1 MFDARTEAVNLSTP
15 IESTIRWLRER
26 SSALPLR
33 HRLSWWWV
41 PARCACC
48 GQRGDLGA
56 IDLCAAC
63 LAEFP
68 FRPPPEAPADPA
80 LPLVAFAYE
89 DPVGS
94 GLRALKYRG
103 DLRPARLLGT
113 LLAAHAA
120 QSRAALPQLLVPVPL
135 HPSRLGE
142 RGFNQSEQLAR
153 HAAAWLAL
161 PVASHLLR
169 RCRATVPQA
178 GLEAAARVRNVAG
191 AFAPAPGAA
200 TWLAAR
206 RIRRVALLDDV
217 LTTGATVRAAAAALQ
232 GCGLEDCRIWA
243 VAQVRG
249 PVGEAPPLE
258 MSE

>member
-1 MFDARTEAVNLSTP
+1 MFDARAEAVNLSTP

-26 SSALPLR
+26 SPALPLR
-33 HRLSWWWV
+33 YRLSWWWV

-161 PVASHLLR
+161 PAAERMQTFQAKPLWQRAIIIAAGPAVSSSPNTSAISGSSLRLAIAASILALYSGS
-169 RCRATVPQA
+169 CI
-178 GLEAAARVRNVAG
+178 
-191 AFAPAPGAA
+191 APIICCMLGSA
-200 TWLAAR
+200 
-206 RIRRVALLDDV
+206 
-217 LTTGATVRAAAAALQ
+217 
-232 GCGLEDCRIWA
+232 
-243 VAQVRG
+243 
-249 PVGEAPPLE
+249 
-258 MSE
+258 